1 MRSVEGGGG
10 GVNWF
15 IWFSRQAVLD
25 DFDYSDEEDTLDR
38 ASQLGRQPE
47 RDAMSHPQPPPQ
59 PQSLIS
65 LSKYV
70 RYTFTLHQVAYDGA
84 I

>member
-1 MRSVEGGGG
+1 MKQ
-10 GVNWF
+10 GVFPNWF

-38 ASQLGRQPE
+38 AGHLGRQPE
-47 RDAMSHPQPPPQ
+47 RDAMGHPQPPPHQ

-70 RYTFTLHQVAYDGA
+70 IHV
-84 I
+84 